1 MLQLNL
7 LSLRQWWQKLVG
19 WKLLLNQ
26 SLEQSLN
33 LLHVKSLGQ
42 SQKNLEQAQ
51 VQELNESLKNSLDHE
66 QKKALEQAQVLAL

>member
-1 MLQLNL
+1 M
-7 LSLRQWWQKLVG
+7 
-19 WKLLLNQ
+19 
-26 SLEQSLN
+26 
-33 LLHVKSLGQ
+33 HVKSLGQ